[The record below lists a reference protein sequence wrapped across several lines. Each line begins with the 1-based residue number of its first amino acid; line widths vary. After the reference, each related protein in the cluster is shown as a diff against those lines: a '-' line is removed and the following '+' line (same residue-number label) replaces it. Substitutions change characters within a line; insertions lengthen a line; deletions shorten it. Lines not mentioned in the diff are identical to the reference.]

1 MHIKEADGKRWLI
14 VANDSRRAEETTL
27 TFNATPDADAHP
39 LAVSILLGGVLKM
52 RAAKEWTAPAWW
64 VYKYSLLYLALLF
77 VAMAA
82 DRKLS

>member
-1 MHIKEADGKRWLI
+1 MNQMVWYTLI
-14 VANDSRRAEETTL
+14 LIPITVL
-27 TFNATPDADAHP
+27 PVTFGAFGWIY
-39 LAVSILLGGVLKM
+39 LASALILGLILLGAVLKM

-82 DRKLS
+82 DRKLG